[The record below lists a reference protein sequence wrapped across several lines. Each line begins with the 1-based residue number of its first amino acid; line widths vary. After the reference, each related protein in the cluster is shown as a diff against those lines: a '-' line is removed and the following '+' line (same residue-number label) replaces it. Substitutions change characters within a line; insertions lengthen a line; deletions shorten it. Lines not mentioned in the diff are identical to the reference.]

1 MNNDTQIFR
10 NIGSIES
17 IELPSTWVETP
28 AGEPFGGRILR
39 KFCSPENAEVRFCH
53 YERQI
58 PLSTPA
64 SKAFS
69 ATLYDQ
75 FHELTEEE
83 ISALSEV
90 LEGMSNRQNFQVKK
104 AFTCYLNSRRVIQ
117 VEGRWAIP
125 GTSSLACFLDVT
137 GQAEQVEQIYFT
149 CSDDLFADLVEQV
162 VKEIFLS
169 VVWKR

>member
-1 MNNDTQIFR
+1 MNSDNQIVR
-10 NIGSIES
+10 NIGSIDS
-17 IELPSTWVETP
+17 IALPSSWVETP

-39 KFCSPENAEVRFCH
+39 TFCSPENAQVRFCH

-69 ATLYDQ
+69 TTLYDQ
-75 FHELTEEE
+75 FHELSDEE

-90 LEGMSNRQNFQVKK
+90 LEGMSNRQNFQMKK
-104 AFTCYLNSRRVIQ
+104 SFTCYLNSRRVIQ
-117 VEGRWAIP
+117 VEGRWSIP
-125 GTSSLACFLDVT
+125 NTSSIACFLDVT
-137 GQAEQVEQIYFT
+137 GQAQQVEQIYFT
-149 CSDDLFADLVEQV
+149 CPDNLFADLVEQV

>member
-1 MNNDTQIFR
+1 MTNEPWHLQ
-10 NIGSIES
+10 NIGSVEM
-17 IELPSTWVETP
+17 IELPSSWLEAPT
-28 AGEPFGGRILR
+28 GEPFGGRILR
-39 KFCSPENAEVRFCH
+39 KFYPPENPEVKFCH

-69 ATLYDQ
+69 ATLYAE
-75 FHELTEEE
+75 FHELSDDE

-90 LEGMSNRQNFQVKK
+90 LEGMSNRQNFQVRK
-104 AFTCYLNSRRVIQ
+104 AYTCYLNSRRVIR
-117 VEGRWAIP
+117 VEGRWSTANTETI
-125 GTSSLACFLDVT
+125 ACFLDVN
-137 GQAEQVEQIYFT
+137 GRAEQVEQIYFT
-149 CSDDLFADLVEQV
+149 CPEDIFADLRDQV